1 MKDTRKVTRVKLQI
15 DQVNDFL
22 LFGLV
27 SSEPDYKLSLSLN
40 KKFSISLRN
49 SQPVKL
55 TAENGSELIFSRFSD
70 TSGAPDRTFNL
81 VSNRSGKNF
90 LVRKLKNIDYILY
103 VHDPEN
109 EDELTRMT
117 TRLREIQAIT
127 AVFNIEIDTI
137 KDKNLHFVIQ

>member
-40 KKFSISLRN
+40 NKFSISLK
-49 SQPVKL
+49 SYLPVKM
-55 TAENGSELIFSRFSD
+55 TAYDGSELVFSRFSD

-81 VSNRSGKNF
+81 VSNRCGKNF
-90 LVRKLKNIDYILY
+90 LVRKLKNVDYILFI
-103 VHDPEN
+103 HDPEN
-109 EDELTRMT
+109 EEWLNQLT
-117 TRLREIQAIT
+117 TRLREIQAVT

-137 KDKNLHFVIQ
+137 RDKNLHFVIQ

>member
-27 SSEPDYKLSLSLN
+27 SSEPDYKLSLALN
-40 KKFSISLRN
+40 NRFSISLKN

-55 TAENGSELIFSRFSD
+55 TSEDGSELIFSRFSD
-70 TSGAPDRTFNL
+70 SSGAPDRIFNII
-81 VSNRSGKNF
+81 SNRSGKNF
-90 LVRKLKNIDYILY
+90 LIRKLKNIDYILY

-109 EDELTRMT
+109 ESSLSQMT
-117 TRLREIQAIT
+117 ARLREIHEIT
-127 AVFNIEIDTI
+127 AVFSIDTDSVR
-137 KDKNLHFVIQ
+137 DKNLHLIIQ

>member
-117 TRLREIQAIT
+117 TRLREIQTIT

>member
-40 KKFSISLRN
+40 NKFSISLKN

-55 TAENGSELIFSRFSD
+55 AAADGSELIFSRFAD

-109 EDELTRMT
+109 EDELARMT

>member
-1 MKDTRKVTRVKLQI
+1 MKDTRKITRVKLQV

-40 KKFSISLRN
+40 SKFSIFLRN

-55 TAENGSELIFSRFSD
+55 AAEDGSELFFSRFAD

-117 TRLREIQAIT
+117 ARLREIQAVT

>member
-1 MKDTRKVTRVKLQI
+1 MKDTRKVTRVRLQI

-40 KKFSISLRN
+40 SKFSISLKN

-55 TAENGSELIFSRFSD
+55 SADDGSELIFSRFSD

-90 LVRKLKNIDYILY
+90 LVRKLKNVDYILY
-103 VHDPEN
+103 VHDPDN
-109 EDELTRMT
+109 EDELARMT
-117 TRLREIQAIT
+117 ASLREIQAIT

-137 KDKNLHFVIQ
+137 KDKNLYFVIQ

>member
-1 MKDTRKVTRVKLQI
+1 MKDTRKITRVKLQI

-40 KKFSISLRN
+40 RSFNISLKN

-55 TAENGSELIFSRFSD
+55 PSDSGTELIFSRFAD
-70 TSGAPDRTFNL
+70 TTGSPERTFSL
-81 VSNRSGKNF
+81 VSNRSGKNY
-90 LVRKLKNIDYILY
+90 LIRKLKNIDYILY
-103 VHDPEN
+103 VHDPET
-109 EDELTRMT
+109 EDDLTKMI
-117 TRLREIQAIT
+117 TRLREIQGIT
-127 AVFNIEIDTI
+127 AVFTVNSDTL